1 MARQAISAQAA
12 AVAGVTPTY
21 ATPTVD
27 GFLFPADG
35 DNLELRVKN
44 GNVASTNVTL
54 QIPRT
59 IHGNAAPN
67 LVVAVPA
74 GQEKRIKIDP
84 ATMKRPVGAV
94 DEGMVY
100 VDFSVFS
107 SVTVAL
113 ESR

>member
-1 MARQAISAQAA
+1 MARQAITPQAA
-12 AVAGVTPTY
+12 TVNGVTPTY
-21 ATPTVD
+21 ATPTAD
-27 GFLFPADG
+27 GLMFDVAG

-59 IHGNAAPN
+59 IFGNAAPN
-67 LVVAVPA
+67 LVIAVPA
-74 GQEKRIKIDP
+74 GQERRIKIDP
-84 ATMKRPVGAV
+84 TTMKRAVGAV
-94 DEGMVY
+94 DEGKVY
-100 VDFSVFS
+100 VDFSVFA